1 MLSTTINKQQL
12 NSFPVN
18 MISSRAVKT
27 ICLLVCASLLATL
40 FSTNVFD
47 QARSAILDYLP
58 TKHPQ
63 KPLSLIMSNTSAKHP
78 DPVIILPSKEHTHT
92 IIILHG
98 LSTNGSIFSAQLLQT
113 ALNSAGL
120 ILPNVFPHVKFV
132 FPSGGP
138 RRCTALNN
146 TIMNVW
152 FDIATIDDRTIGEN
166 EQVDGLRES
175 SFYLHEMITAEIALL
190 ESLGKGKKDLALWGF
205 SQGCAMGAWVTLS
218 GGRKLGAFVGMSG
231 WLPFRKQIDAVMEGD
246 GETGL
251 RRARVLNF
259 MSDTVT
265 IPSLVDDSAAGNL
278 ASFDTPVFLG
288 HGMQDS
294 KVKTQW
300 GEEMR
305 MSLEELEMDTTWKGY
320 EGLEHWWK
328 APEEIDDV
336 VEFLRGKGF

>member
-1 MLSTTINKQQL
+1 MLSTAINKQQL
-12 NSFPVN
+12 NGFPVD

-63 KPLSLIMSNTSAKHP
+63 KPLSSVMSITSVKHP
-78 DPVIILPSKEHTHT
+78 DPVIILPSEEHTHT

-120 ILPNVFPHVKFV
+120 ILPKVFPHVKFV

-146 TIMNVW
+146 TMMNVW

-166 EQVDGLRES
+166 EQVEGLRES
-175 SFYLHEMITAEIALL
+175 SVYLHELVTAEIALL
-190 ESLGKGKKDLALWGF
+190 ESLGKGEQNLALWGF
-205 SQGCAMGAWVTLS
+205 SQGCAMGAWVMLS
-218 GGRKLGAFVGMSG
+218 GGRKLGAFVGISG
-231 WLPFRKQIDAVMEGD
+231 WLPFRRQIDRVVETEG
-246 GETGL
+246 EKEEK
-251 RRARVLNF
+251 RRRVLALID
-259 MSDTVT
+259 DTIS
-265 IPSLVDDSAAGNL
+265 IPSLVDDSAAGKL
-278 ASFDTPVFLG
+278 AGFSMPAFLG
-288 HGMQDS
+288 HGLQDG

-305 MSLEELEMDTTWKGY
+305 DSLRGLGIDVMWKGY
-320 EGLEHWWK
+320 EGLEHWWR

-336 VEFLRGKGF
+336 VDFLRGKGF